1 MENEEA
7 PSEEQPQAKK
17 MLDDNELAK
26 AVYLRN
32 MSAMKEIL
40 NMGEFRIGDRKSK
53 EYKYF
58 KKIVMDEIYNAM
70 SELFAA
76 LEAKGALK
84 KCPCGTT
91 IRNGYK
97 QCPRCSGAGHCNTD
111 DFSDWMLDG
120 PQEP

>member
-1 MENEEA
+1 MSNQDDLEGQN
-7 PSEEQPQAKK
+7 PQLVRK

-40 NMGEFRIGDRKSK
+40 NMGEFRIGDRNSK

-76 LEAKGALK
+76 LEEKGVLN
-84 KCPCGTT
+84 KCTCGTT

-97 QCPRCSGAGHCNTD
+97 QCPHCNGAGHCNTD
-111 DFSDWMLDG
+111 KFSAWIYDG
-120 PQEP
+120 Q